1 MLDYIINA
9 LLAIIAVS
17 LWMIIGGVM
26 CWFIEELL
34 PKLFSRLKSLLDED
48 KQIERDKNG
57 RKKVTDFNI

>member
-34 PKLFSRLKSLLDED
+34 PRVFPKLKQLLDED
-48 KQIERDKNG
+48 EQEEVK
-57 RKKVTDFNI
+57 